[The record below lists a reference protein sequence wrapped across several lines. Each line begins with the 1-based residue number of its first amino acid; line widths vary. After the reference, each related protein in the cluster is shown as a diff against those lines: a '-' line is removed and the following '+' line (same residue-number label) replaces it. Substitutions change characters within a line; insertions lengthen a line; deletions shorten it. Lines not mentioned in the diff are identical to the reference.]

1 MNNTNTT
8 LSQNRTVAIWLLIC
22 CGLVF
27 AMVVLGGVTRLTGSG
42 LSMADWRPLMGWLPP
57 FSDIQWQRVFDLYQ
71 QTPEFL
77 KVNSHMDVSAFK
89 LSLIHI

>member
-1 MNNTNTT
+1 MADKNTT
-8 LSQNRTVAIWLLIC
+8 QAQNRAVAIWLLIC

-27 AMVVLGGVTRLTGSG
+27 TMVVLGGFTRLTGSG

-57 FSDIQWQRVFDLYQ
+57 LSDAEWQRVFGLYQ

-77 KVNSHMDVSAFK
+77 RVNSHMDIIIF
-89 LSLIHI
+89 